1 MLWSYAA
8 QVSSPTLERR
18 VLTAPDAI
26 ARAASRCAADAEQ
39 AWILRQ
45 PRTLRRSFAE
55 EAYGHGATAEQIWML
70 RQPDHVR
77 EDYVRQVLGG

>member
-1 MLWSYAA
+1 M
-8 QVSSPTLERR
+8 
-18 VLTAPDAI
+18 
-26 ARAASRCAADAEQ
+26 
-39 AWILRQ
+39 
-45 PRTLRRSFAE
+45 LRRSFAE